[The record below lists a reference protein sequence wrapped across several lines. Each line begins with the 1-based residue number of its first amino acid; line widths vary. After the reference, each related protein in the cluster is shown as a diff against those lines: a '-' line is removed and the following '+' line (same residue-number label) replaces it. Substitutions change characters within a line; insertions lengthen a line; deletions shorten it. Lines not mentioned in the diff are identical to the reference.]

1 MSVLNSQIL
10 FVIKSRQLSQTLCN
24 AAFVTLFLFLTM
36 NNQGLAQPGQCL
48 PGGCNVGIPYG
59 ANQTTTSGTFVNSL
73 AITYAGEFNRY
84 NVVAGNQYE
93 WSLCAADGAVNPTPD
108 MLLTLVDDLS
118 NAILCFSDNVC
129 GLQPKILWTAPFTGA
144 VRVYLHTPNCG
155 TNTSSHTVRWRCAA
169 CAPLQAPANDLIC
182 SAQPIAC
189 GQTLAGSTINA
200 TNTGT
205 AEGGANNCSGNNFNP
220 GVWYVFAGNGQT
232 VTASLC
238 ATIWDSWIQV
248 YSGASCN
255 AINCVGGVDDSG
267 PACIGSTSASISWNT
282 TVGLNYYIFVAGFSS
297 ESAFNI
303 AVTCASTPPG
313 VVVASDCANA
323 VNICTNSSFQI
334 DPNGSGNVV
343 EFVAGSISNPSTN
356 PASSNAGCLL
366 SGELNSTW
374 MIVNIASSGTLEFS
388 FGAAGGF
395 GCLDWIMWP
404 YNGTTTCDQILADQ
418 FPPIR
423 CNWNAFCESYTGLAT
438 PLPALGQSGNF
449 EPEINVTC
457 GQRFLICLSN
467 FSSQTTSVPL
477 NFFGTAIISCSTFTP
492 ITVNS
497 PTICLGASA
506 TLTANGGNS
515 YTWSPAVGLSATTG
529 ATVIATPSATTTYTV
544 NGTGPCG
551 AGNAVSTVT
560 VTVPTPYVLSYLG
573 PYCST
578 EGQDVPQNTWSL
590 GGTYS
595 YTPAGL
601 SFDPDTGTIDPA
613 ASTPGTYTVT
623 FTPLGCGQPQQTT
636 VAVLPAVVA
645 DGIYHD

>member
-1 MSVLNSQIL
+1 MFFIQVGLLIVVYCLQSNQA
-10 FVIKSRQLSQTLCN
+10 LS
-24 AAFVTLFLFLTM
+24 
-36 NNQGLAQPGQCL
+36 QPGQCL

-73 AITYAGEFNRY
+73 AITFAGEFNRY

-93 WSLCAADGAVNPTPD
+93 WSLCTADGAVNPTPD
-108 MLLTLVDDLS
+108 MVLTLTNDLT

-129 GLQPKILWTAPFTGA
+129 GLQPKIIWTAPFTGA

-155 TNTSSHTVRWRCAA
+155 TNSTSHTVRWRCAA
-169 CAPLQAPANDLIC
+169 CAPLQAPTNDLTC
-182 SAQPIAC
+182 NAQPIAC

-238 ATIWDSWIQV
+238 GTIWDSWIQV
-248 YSGASCN
+248 YAGVDCST
-255 AINCVGGVDDSG
+255 INCVGGVDDGG
-267 PACIGSTSASISWNT
+267 PACLGSTSASISWNT
-282 TVGLNYYIFVAGFSS
+282 TIGLNYYIFVSGFST
-297 ESAFNI
+297 ESAFSI
-303 AVTCASTPPG
+303 ALTCASTPPG

-343 EFVAGSISNPSTN
+343 EFVSGSVSNPSIN
-356 PASSNAGCLL
+356 PASANTGCLL

-374 MIVNIASSGTLEFS
+374 MIVNIASTGTLEFS
-388 FGAAGGF
+388 FGAPGGF

-404 YNGTTTCDQILADQ
+404 YNGTTTCDQILANQ
-418 FPPIR
+418 LPPIR
-423 CNWNAFCESYTGLAT
+423 CNWNFPCESFTGVST

-449 EPEINVTC
+449 EPELNVTC

-477 NFFGTAIISCSTFTP
+477 DFFGTATISCSTFTP

-515 YTWSPAVGLSATTG
+515 YTWSPAAGLSATTG

-560 VTVPTPYVLSYLG
+560 VTAPTPYALSYAG

-578 EGQDVPQNTWSL
+578 DEEDAPQNTWSS
-590 GGTYS
+590 GGSYS
-595 YTPAGL
+595 STPAGL
-601 SFDPDTGTIDPA
+601 SFDLITGTVDPA
-613 ASTPGTYTVT
+613 TSTPGTYLVT

-636 VAVLPAVVA
+636 VVVLPGVVV

>member
-1 MSVLNSQIL
+1 MHNLNQYYLIIRQSYRACKMFCIQVGVLLVVYCLQSSQA
-10 FVIKSRQLSQTLCN
+10 LS
-24 AAFVTLFLFLTM
+24 
-36 NNQGLAQPGQCL
+36 QPGQCL

-93 WSLCAADGAVNPTPD
+93 WSLCTADGAVNPTPD
-108 MLLTLVDDLS
+108 MLLTLADDLS

-182 SAQPIAC
+182 NAQPISC

-205 AEGGANNCSGNNFNP
+205 AEGVANNCSGNNLNP
-220 GVWYVFAGNGQT
+220 GVWYVFSGNGQS

-248 YSGASCN
+248 YSGVSCN
-255 AINCVGGVDDSG
+255 AINCVGGVDDGG
-267 PACIGSTSASISWNT
+267 PACLGSSSASISWNT
-282 TVGLNYYIFVAGFSS
+282 TVGLNYYIFVAGFSTQ
-297 ESAFNI
+297 SAFNI
-303 AVTCASTPPG
+303 ALTCASTPPG
-313 VVVASDCANA
+313 VVVASDCASA
-323 VNICTNSSFQI
+323 VNICTSSSFQI

-343 EFVAGSISNPSTN
+343 EFVSGSVSNPSIN
-356 PASSNAGCLL
+356 PASANSGCLL

-374 MIVNIASSGTLEFS
+374 MIVNIAISGTLEFS
-388 FGAAGGF
+388 FGAPGGF

-404 YNGTTTCDQILADQ
+404 YNGTATCDQILTNQ
-418 FPPIR
+418 LPPIR
-423 CNWNAFCESYTGLAT
+423 CNWNFPCESYTGLAT
-438 PLPALGQSGNF
+438 PLPSLGQPGNF
-449 EPEINVTC
+449 EPELNVTC

-467 FSSQTTSVPL
+467 YSSQTTSVPL
-477 NFFGTAIISCSTFTP
+477 NFFGTATISCSTFTP

-515 YTWSPAVGLSATTG
+515 YTWSPAAGLSATTG

-560 VTVPTPYVLSYLG
+560 VIASTPYVLNYAG
-573 PYCST
+573 QYCSADQ
-578 EGQDVPQNTWSL
+578 ENAPQNTWSL

-595 YTPAGL
+595 FTPAGL
-601 SFDPDTGTIDPA
+601 SIDTVTGTVDPA

-636 VAVLPAVVA
+636 VVVLPVVVV

>member
-1 MSVLNSQIL
+1 MLSSRLFRARCLPGLVSIVLL
-10 FVIKSRQLSQTLCN
+10 LVLK
-24 AAFVTLFLFLTM
+24 
-36 NNQGLAQPGQCL
+36 NQVVAQPGQCL
-48 PGGCNVGIPYG
+48 LGGCNVGIPYG

-84 NVVAGNQYE
+84 DVVIGNQYE

-108 MLLTLVDDLS
+108 MILTLAEDLS
-118 NAILCFSDNVC
+118 NAILCFSDDVC
-129 GLQPKILWTAPFTGA
+129 GLQPKILWTATFTGA

-155 TNTSSHTVRWRCAA
+155 TSTSSHTVRWRCAA

-182 SAQPIAC
+182 NAQPISC

-200 TNTGT
+200 TDTGT
-205 AEGGANNCSGNNFNP
+205 GEGLANSCSGNNLNP
-220 GVWYVFAGNGQT
+220 GVWYVFAGNGQS

-248 YSGASCN
+248 YSGVSCN

-267 PACIGSTSASISWNT
+267 PSCIGSTSASIAWNT
-282 TVGLNYYIFVAGFSS
+282 IVGLNYYIFVAGFST

-303 AVTCASTPPG
+303 AITCTSTPAG

-334 DPNGSGNVV
+334 DPNGSGNVL
-343 EFVAGSISNPSTN
+343 EFVAGSVSNPAIN
-356 PASSNAGCLL
+356 PASANAGCLL
-366 SGELNSTW
+366 AGELNSTW
-374 MIVNIASSGTLEFS
+374 MIVNIANSGTLEFS
-388 FGAAGGF
+388 FGAPGGF

-404 YNGTTTCDQILADQ
+404 YNGTTTCDQILANEL
-418 FPPIR
+418 PPIR
-423 CNWNAFCESYTGLAT
+423 CNWNVVCERYTGLAT
-438 PLPALGQSGNF
+438 PLPALGWQGNF
-449 EPEINVTC
+449 EPELNVTC

-467 FSSQTTSVPL
+467 YSSQTTSLPL
-477 NFFGTAIISCSTFTP
+477 SFFGTAEISCSAFTP

-497 PTICLGASA
+497 PAICLGASA
-506 TLTANGGNS
+506 TLTANGGSS
-515 YTWSPAVGLSATTG
+515 YTWSPATGLSATTG
-529 ATVIATPSATTTYTV
+529 ATVIATPAASTTYTV

-551 AGNAVSTVT
+551 EGNAVSTVT
-560 VTVPTPYVLSYLG
+560 VTLSTPYMLSYAG

-578 EGQDVPQNTWSL
+578 EEEDIPQNSWSL

-595 YTPAGL
+595 FIPAGL
-601 SFDPDTGTIDPA
+601 SIDAVTGTVYPA

-636 VAVLPAVVA
+636 VVVLPGVVV